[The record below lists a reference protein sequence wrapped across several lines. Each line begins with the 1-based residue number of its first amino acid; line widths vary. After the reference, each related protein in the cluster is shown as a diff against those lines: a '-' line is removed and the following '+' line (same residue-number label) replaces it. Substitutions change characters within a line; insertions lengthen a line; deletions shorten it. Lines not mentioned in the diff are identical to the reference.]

1 MSDKHLYVMN
11 RITTRTAILM
21 MASLLT
27 VSLYA
32 VNPKVTIKTSKPK
45 EVSRVLYG
53 WHYEEIGM
61 IGDGGL
67 YAEMVRNRNFEEAN
81 LPEGLVIENGKYKD
95 IPGAARGEKAIYK
108 IDPLVGWVTTPL
120 GCSPIRISLT
130 DRNPLNENNS
140 HSMAVNVLTDS
151 DSPLTA
157 IHNRGYFG
165 MAFKKGVP
173 CRLSFYAR
181 SDGYEG
187 ELVFRLSDGTGA
199 PCSAPKSFGR
209 IGKDWTRFEAEL
221 IPERD
226 EAAGMLSIV
235 PTKAGRFQLDMVSM
249 FPSDTYDG
257 GRSVFRKDIL
267 QNLVDY
273 KPDFLR
279 FPGGCIVHGVNAETM
294 YHWKKTIG
302 PLENR
307 PGEWSKWDP
316 HYRTDGIGFHEFLQM
331 CEYMGCA
338 AMYTAPDGMVCSGW
352 VERDKDG
359 HLMHKDYDVNYYIQD
374 LLDAIEYAIGP
385 EDSHWGAERAKNGH
399 PAPFPLKYV
408 QIGNEDFGPEYYR
421 RYHEIYSAVKARYP
435 QLRFLA
441 DSPLSPD
448 DKERFIDEFIDKS
461 EVEIYDE
468 HYYKGVPWAV
478 DNFHKYDSY
487 KRQGIDICILELGI
501 QNNGVGGPQGAYPG
515 SILAEGIFKMGLERN
530 GDLNPIMADRPL
542 MRNWECIER
551 NEMVPMLLNSSTVS
565 ARTFNYWMCKMMRD
579 NTMDRVYKVEN
590 TEGERTLFVTAG
602 YDSASKST
610 IVKVINLSTE
620 PASFNLFFDR
630 SIRKK
635 SAVRTTL
642 TAGPEQRA
650 TPLSPDAVAPQT
662 DRITVSSGNLIEVA
676 GSSFT
681 VIKL

>member
-1 MSDKHLYVMN
+1 MN
-11 RITTRTAILM
+11 RIAIKSAVVAAAVMVTSPLW
-21 MASLLT
+21 AATPRVT
-27 VSLYA
+27 VR
-32 VNPKVTIKTSKPK
+32 TSKAK
-45 EVSRVLYG
+45 DVSRVIYG

-81 LPEGLVIENGKYKD
+81 PPEGLVIENGKYTNV
-95 IPGAARGEKAIYK
+95 PNPNQREKKVYQ

-120 GCSPIRISLT
+120 GCSPIRISIT
-130 DRNPLNENNS
+130 DSNPLNGNNA
-140 HSMAVNVLTDS
+140 HSMAVNVLTDV
-151 DSPLTA
+151 DNPGTA

-165 MAFKKGVP
+165 MAFRKGVA

-181 SDGYEG
+181 SDGYAG
-187 ELVFRLSDGTGA
+187 ELSFRLSDEDGA
-199 PCSAPKSFGR
+199 ACSASKSFGN
-209 IGKDWTRFEAEL
+209 IGKTWQKFETEL
-221 IPERD
+221 VPD
-226 EAAGMLSIV
+226 KDVSAGMLSIV
-235 PTKAGRFQLDMVSM
+235 PSSAGSFQLDMVSM

-257 GRSVFRKDIL
+257 GKSVFRRDIL

-331 CEYMGCA
+331 CEYLGCDA
-338 AMYTAPDGMVCSGW
+338 LYTAPDGMVCTGW
-352 VERDKDG
+352 VFRDKDG
-359 HLMHKDYDVNYYIQD
+359 NLLHKDYDVQYYIDD

-385 EDSHWGAERAKNGH
+385 VDSKWGAERARNGH
-399 PAPFPLKYV
+399 PEVFPLKYI
-408 QIGNEDFGPEYYR
+408 QIGNEDFGPEYFK
-421 RYHEIYSAVKARYP
+421 RYHAIYSAVKARYP

-448 DKERFIDEFIDKS
+448 DKEPFMDQFIDKS
-461 EVEIYDE
+461 EIEIYDE

-478 DNFHKYDSY
+478 ENFHKYNTY

-501 QNNGVGGPQGAYPG
+501 QNNGVGGPQGVYPG

-551 NEMVPMLLNSSTVS
+551 NEMQPMLLNSSTVS

-579 NTMDRVYKVEN
+579 NTMDKVYKVEN
-590 TEGERTLFVTAG
+590 TEGEKTLFVTAG
-602 YDSASKST
+602 FDAVKKQY

-620 PASFNLFFDR
+620 PQSFNLAFDR
-630 SIRKK
+630 SVPRKDV
-635 SAVRTTL
+635 SRTTL
-642 TAGPEQRA
+642 SAGPDQRV
-650 TPLSPDAVAPQT
+650 TPLTPDAVAPVN
-662 DRITVSSGNLIEVA
+662 DRITIASGKPIEVP

-681 VIKL
+681 VYRF

>member
-32 VNPKVTIKTSKPK
+32 VNPKVNVKTSKAK
-45 EVSRVLYG
+45 DVSRVLYG

-67 YAEMVRNRNFEEAN
+67 YAEMVRNRNFEESN

-140 HSMAVNVLTDS
+140 HSMAVNVLTDN

-165 MAFKKGVP
+165 MAFRKGVP

-187 ELVFRLSDGTGA
+187 EIAFRLSDGNGS
-199 PCSAPKSFGR
+199 PCSDSKSFSGL
-209 IGKDWTRFEAEL
+209 GKEWKKFEAEL
-221 IPERD
+221 VPD
-226 EAAGMLSIV
+226 KDVTAGMLSIV
-235 PTKAGRFQLDMVSM
+235 PSKTGRFQLDMVSM

-338 AMYTAPDGMVCSGW
+338 
-352 VERDKDG
+352 
-359 HLMHKDYDVNYYIQD
+359 HKDYDVNYYIQD

-385 EDSHWGAERAKNGH
+385 VDSRWGSERAKNGH
-399 PAPFPLKYV
+399 PAPFPLQYI

-448 DKERFIDEFIDKS
+448 DKERFIDDFVDKS

-487 KRQGIDICILELGI
+487 KRQGVDICILELGI

-551 NEMVPMLLNSSTVS
+551 NEMVPMVLNSSTVS
-565 ARTFNYWMCKMMRD
+565 ARTFNYWMCKLLRD
-579 NTMDRVYKVEN
+579 NTMDRVYSVLN
-590 TEGERTLFVTAG
+590 TEGEKTLFVTAG
-602 YDSASKST
+602 YDTSEKKT
-610 IVKVINLSTE
+610 IVKVINLSE
-620 PASFNLFFDR
+620 KPASFNLVFDR
-630 SIRKK
+630 SVRKK
-635 SAVRTTL
+635 SATRTTL

-650 TPLSPDAVAPQT
+650 TPLTPDAVFPVS
-662 DRITVSSGNLIEVA
+662 DRITFSSGDLLEVP

-681 VIKL
+681 VLKF

>member
-1 MSDKHLYVMN
+1 MN
-11 RITTRTAILM
+11 RFSSRPVAIFAAFFIVFPL
-21 MASLLT
+21 MAS
-27 VSLYA
+27 V
-32 VNPKVTIKTSKPK
+32 PKVTVRTNKAKD
-45 EVSRVLYG
+45 VSRVLYG

-95 IPGAARGEKAIYK
+95 IPGPARGEKKIYQ

-130 DRNPLNENNS
+130 DMRPLNPQNS
-140 HSMAVNVLTDS
+140 HSMAVNVLTDI
-151 DSPLTA
+151 DSPMTA

-181 SDGYEG
+181 SDGYAG
-187 ELVFRLSDGTGA
+187 EISFRLSDGNGS
-199 PCSAPKSFGR
+199 PCSSSVSFGE
-209 IGKDWTRFEAEL
+209 IGREWRKYETELVPDRDIKD
-221 IPERD
+221 
-226 EAAGMLSIV
+226 GMLSIV
-235 PTKAGRFQLDMVSM
+235 PSKAGRFQMDMVSM
-249 FPSDTYDG
+249 FPSDTYDDG
-257 GRSVFRKDIL
+257 KSVFRKDIL

-302 PLENR
+302 PLETR

-338 AMYTAPDGMVCSGW
+338 ALYTAPDGMVCSGW
-352 VERDKDG
+352 VQRDEKG
-359 HLMHKDYDVNYYIQD
+359 NLMHKDYDVQYYIDD

-385 EDSHWGAERAKNGH
+385 VDSKWGSERAKNGH
-399 PAPFPLKYV
+399 PAPFPLKYI
-408 QIGNEDFGPEYYR
+408 QIGNEDFGPEYFR
-421 RYHEIYSAVKARYP
+421 RYHEIYKAVKARYP

-441 DSPLSPD
+441 DSPLSTD
-448 DKERFIDEFIDKS
+448 DKEKAIEDFIDKS
-461 EVEIYDE
+461 EIEIYDE

-478 DNFHKYDSY
+478 ENFHKYDTY

-501 QNNGVGGPQGAYPG
+501 QNNGVGGPQGVYPG

-551 NEMVPMLLNSSTVS
+551 NEMQPMLLNSSTVS

-579 NTMDRVYKVEN
+579 NTMDKVYTVEN
-590 TEGERTLFVTAG
+590 TEGEKTLFVTAG
-602 YDSASKST
+602 YDAVLKQH
-610 IVKVINLSTE
+610 IIKVINLSVE
-620 PASFNLFFDR
+620 PQSFVLSFDR
-630 SIRKK
+630 KVRNRK
-635 SAVRTTL
+635 VERTSL
-642 TAGPEQRA
+642 SAGPEDRV
-650 TPLSPDAVAPQT
+650 TPLTPDATFSVKDYT
-662 DRITVSSGNLIEVA
+662 TITSGETIEVP

-681 VIKL
+681 IYRF

>member
-1 MSDKHLYVMN
+1 MN
-11 RITTRTAILM
+11 GF
-21 MASLLT
+21 ASKAAFLLAAASVT
-27 VSLYA
+27 LQLSA
-32 VNPKVTIKTSKPK
+32 GTPEVTIRTSKAKP
-45 EVSRVLYG
+45 VSRVLYG

-81 LPEGLVIENGKYKD
+81 LPEGLVIENGIYKD
-95 IPGAARGEKAIYK
+95 VPGPRQQEKRIYQ

-120 GCSPIRISLT
+120 SNSPIRISLT
-130 DRNPLNENNS
+130 DRNPLNEQS
-140 HSMAVNVLTDS
+140 PHSMAVNVLTDIY
-151 DSPLTA
+151 SPTTA

-165 MAFKKGVP
+165 MAFHKGVA
-173 CRLSFYAR
+173 CRLSFYVR

-187 ELVFRLSDGTGA
+187 EIVFRLSDGSGA
-199 PCSAPKSFGR
+199 PCSESVSFGN
-209 IGKDWTRFEAEL
+209 IGKTWQKYEAEL
-221 IPERD
+221 VPDRD
-226 EAAGMLSIV
+226 IMDGMLSIV

-249 FPSDTYDG
+249 FPSDTYDEG
-257 GRSVFRKDIL
+257 KSVFRKDIL

-302 PLENR
+302 PLETR

-338 AMYTAPDGMVCSGW
+338 ALYTCPDGMVCSGW
-352 VERDKDG
+352 VQRDSEG
-359 HLMHKDYDVNYYIQD
+359 HLLHKDYDVQYYIDD

-385 EDSHWGAERAKNGH
+385 VDSKWGSERAKNGH
-399 PAPFPLKYV
+399 PAPFPLKYI
-408 QIGNEDFGPEYYR
+408 QIGNEDFGQEYYR
-421 RYHEIYSAVKARYP
+421 RYHAIYSAVKARYP

-441 DSPLSPD
+441 DSPLSYD
-448 DKERFIDEFIDKS
+448 DKERAIDEFIDRN
-461 EVEIYDE
+461 EIEIYDE

-478 DNFHKYDSY
+478 ENFHKYDTY

-501 QNNGVGGPQGAYPG
+501 QNNGVGGPQGVYPG

-551 NEMVPMLLNSSTVS
+551 NEMQPMLLNSSTVS

-579 NTMDRVYKVEN
+579 NTMDRVYTVEN
-590 TEGERTLFVTAG
+590 TEGEKTLFVTAG
-602 YDSASKST
+602 YDAVQKQH
-610 IVKVINLSTE
+610 IVKVINLSIE
-620 PASFNLFFDR
+620 PQSFVLTLDR
-630 SIRKK
+630 KIRNRK
-635 SAVRTTL
+635 AERTCL
-642 TAGPEQRA
+642 AAGPEDRV
-650 TPLSPDAVAPQT
+650 TPLTPDAAFPVS
-662 DRITVSSGNLIEVA
+662 DNITITSGNPMEVP

-681 VIKL
+681 VYRF

>member
-1 MSDKHLYVMN
+1 MIMT
-11 RITTRTAILM
+11 RIAPKTATLAVAVCMTIP
-21 MASLLT
+21 LLAG
-27 VSLYA
+27 V
-32 VNPKVTIKTSKPK
+32 PKVTVKTSKAK
-45 EVSRVLYG
+45 SVSRVLYG

-81 LPEGLVIENGKYKD
+81 LPDGLVIENGKYKD
-95 IPGAARGEKAIYK
+95 IPGPARGEKKIYQ

-130 DRNPLNENNS
+130 ENNPLNPQNA
-140 HSMAVNVLTDS
+140 HSMSVNVLTDI
-151 DSPLTA
+151 DSPTTA

-165 MAFKKGVP
+165 MAFRKGVP
-173 CRLSFYAR
+173 CRLSFYVR
-181 SDGYEG
+181 SEGYPG
-187 ELVFRLSDGTGA
+187 VLSFRLSDENGS
-199 PCSAPKSFGR
+199 PCSAPVSFGN
-209 IGKDWTRFEAEL
+209 ISGDWKKLEAEL
-221 IPERD
+221 VPD
-226 EAAGMLSIV
+226 KDVTAGMLSIV
-235 PTKAGRFQLDMVSM
+235 PSKAGRFQLDMVSM
-249 FPSDTYDG
+249 FPSDTYDE

-294 YHWKKTIG
+294 YNWKKTIG
-302 PLENR
+302 PLELR

-338 AMYTAPDGMVCSGW
+338 ALYTAPDGMVCSGW
-352 VERDKDG
+352 VQRDKDG
-359 HLMHKDYDVNYYIQD
+359 HLMHKDYDVQHYIDD

-385 EDSHWGAERAKNGH
+385 VDSRWGSERAKNGH
-399 PAPFPLKYV
+399 PAPFPLKYI

-421 RYHEIYSAVKARYP
+421 RYHEIYKAVKARYP
-435 QLRFLA
+435 QLRYLA
-441 DSPLSPD
+441 DSPLSSD
-448 DKERFIDEFIDKS
+448 DKEKFMDDFIDKS
-461 EVEIYDE
+461 EIEIYDE

-478 DNFHKYDSY
+478 NNFHKYDTY

-501 QNNGVGGPQGAYPG
+501 QNNGVGGPQGVYPG

-579 NTMDRVYKVEN
+579 NKMDKVYNVEN
-590 TEGERTLFVTAG
+590 TEGEKTLFVTAG
-602 YDSASKST
+602 FDSSMKQH
-610 IVKVINLSTE
+610 IVKVINLSAE
-620 PASFNLFFDR
+620 PVSFTLSIDR
-630 SIRKK
+630 PLRNRK
-635 SAVRTTL
+635 AERTVL
-642 TAGPEQRA
+642 TAGPEDRV
-650 TPLSPDAVAPQT
+650 TPLTPEAVSPVKDIVT
-662 DRITVSSGNLIEVA
+662 ISSGSTVEVP
-676 GSSFT
+676 GSSMT
-681 VIKL
+681 VYRF